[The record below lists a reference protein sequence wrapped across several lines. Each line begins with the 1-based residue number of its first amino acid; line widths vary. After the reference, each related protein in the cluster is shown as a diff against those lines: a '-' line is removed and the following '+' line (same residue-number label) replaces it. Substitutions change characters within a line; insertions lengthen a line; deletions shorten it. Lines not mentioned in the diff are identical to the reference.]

1 MADPVQSRR
10 ALAGFLGAVALTVCA
25 LLLRSQLPWIL
36 TFPAQWTVAFSEMI
50 NVVIGALLDVASP
63 LFRTLSA
70 CLEWPMRAIRDG
82 LQAVPWQ
89 VLTVA
94 FVAVALRAGGV
105 KLTLFCAVSSVYIHI
120 SGYWVESLNSVALV
134 SVAFPLSMLAGLGIG
149 IMMNKSR
156 RLSIVFTPML
166 DFMQTAPAFAYL
178 VPLIVLF
185 GFGPVVGLIA
195 SAIYAIPPMA
205 RNTKLGLDLV
215 PEDLHEVAAMT
226 GCSPSKR
233 FWLIEVPTALPQ
245 LLIGLN
251 QTIMAVLSMVVFAAI
266 IGGFED
272 IGWEVLRNMRRAQFG
287 ESLMAGVII
296 TLIAILLDRITRGF
310 ALQARSHAA
319 PAIPLSRFALM
330 TLGIMAVVWG
340 LALTG
345 LVQIGPAE
353 GGFTPAEQINRFV
366 ASLSVSVGSFTD
378 WLKTSAIYYFLLP
391 VRIGLEKAVS
401 PFTWGFAFTPA
412 LQLGYWG
419 LVALIGALLA
429 WRHSLLAGRVALLAG
444 AFLFTGTTGLPWP
457 ATIAIASATGF
468 WAGGWRVALLWAG
481 TLGVILLAGL
491 WAPAMFSVYI
501 CLSAIAFCIVVGGG
515 IGVLA
520 AQSDAVSAVIRPLL
534 DLLQTIPPFVLLLPV
549 VMFFQVGDFSAFL
562 AIISYAIAPMIRY
575 TERGLRDVPDTMI
588 EAGISTGCTPLQLLF
603 LVKLPTAQRQIM
615 LGINQAVMY
624 ALAMLAVA
632 ALVGSR
638 GLGQEVY
645 VALGKADA
653 GLGIMAGCAIAAI
666 AICVDRT
673 FVSALARQQ
682 EQAAS

>member
-1 MADPVQSRR
+1 M
-10 ALAGFLGAVALTVCA
+10 GFLGACILTIAA
-25 LLLRSQLPWIL
+25 LLLRGQMPWIL
-36 TFPAQWTVAFSEMI
+36 TYPAQWTLGFSDAI
-50 NVVIGALLDVASP
+50 NLLIGALLDLASP
-63 LFRTLSA
+63 LFRLLST

-82 LQAVPWQ
+82 LQMIPWQ
-89 VLTVA
+89 ALTVG

-105 KLTLFCAVSSVYIHI
+105 PLAVFCAISSVYIHI

-134 SVAFPLSMLAGLGIG
+134 SVAFPLSMVAGLVIG
-149 IMMNKSR
+149 IAMNKSR
-156 RLSIVFTPML
+156 ALSRILTPML

-215 PEDLHEVAAMT
+215 PDELHEVAAMT
-226 GCSPSKR
+226 GCSPAKR

-245 LLIGLN
+245 LLIGVN
-251 QTIMAVLSMVVFAAI
+251 QTVMAVLSMVVFAAI

-272 IGWEVLRNMRRAQFG
+272 IGWEVLRTMRRAQFG

-310 ALQARSHAA
+310 ALQARNHSA
-319 PAIPLSRFALM
+319 PRSPLGRYALG
-330 TLGIMAVVWG
+330 TLGLIAVTWA
-340 LALTG
+340 LALAG
-345 LVQIGPAE
+345 LEFGLTA
-353 GGFTPAEQINRFV
+353 GSFSPAEQINNVV
-366 ASLSVSVGSFTD
+366 ATLSVQIGAFTD
-378 WLKTSAIYYFLLP
+378 GLKTSAIYYFLLP
-391 VRIGLEKAVS
+391 VRIGLEKTIS
-401 PFTWGFAFTPA
+401 PFTWGFAFTPVFQA
-412 LQLGYWG
+412 AYWG
-419 LVALIGALLA
+419 LVALIAAGLS
-429 WRHSLLAGRVALLAG
+429 WRNGLLAGCVAILAG

-457 ATIAIASATGF
+457 ATIAIACAIGF

-481 TLGVILLAGL
+481 TLGGILLAGL
-491 WAPAMFSVYI
+491 WAPAMFSIYI
-501 CLSAIAFCIVVGGG
+501 CLSAIAFCILVGGG

-520 AQSDAVSAVIRPLL
+520 AQSDAVSVAIRPVL
-534 DLLQTIPPFVLLLPV
+534 DLLQTIPPFVLLIPV

-575 TERGLRDVPDTMI
+575 TERGLRDVPNTMI
-588 EAGISTGCTPLQLLF
+588 EAGISTGCTPLQLLL

-653 GLGIMAGCAIAAI
+653 GLGILAGSAIAAI

-673 FVSALARQQ
+673 FVSALGRQQ
-682 EQAAS
+682 SKTTP

>member
-1 MADPVQSRR
+1 MGESVQSRR
-10 ALAGFLGAVALTVCA
+10 ALLGFAAAAVLTISALV
-25 LLLRSQLPWIL
+25 LRGQLPWML
-36 TFPAQWTVAFSEMI
+36 EFPAEWTVAFSDAI
-50 NVVIGALLDVASP
+50 NVVIGVVVDIAAPV
-63 LFRTLSA
+63 FRALSA
-70 CLEWPMRAIRDG
+70 LLEWPMRAVRNG

-89 VLTVA
+89 VLTA
-94 FVAVALRAGGV
+94 GFVAIALRAGGV
-105 KLTLFCAVSSVYIHI
+105 KLALFCAISCVYIQI

-134 SVAFPLSMLAGLGIG
+134 SVAFPLSMLAGLVIG
-149 IMMNKSR
+149 VAMNKSR
-156 RLSIVFTPML
+156 RLSTVLGPML
-166 DFMQTAPAFAYL
+166 DVMQTAPAFAYL

-215 PEDLHEVAAMT
+215 PDDLHEVAAMT
-226 GCSPSKR
+226 GCSPAKR
-233 FWLIEVPTALPQ
+233 FWLVEVPTALPQ
-245 LLIGLN
+245 LLVGLN

-296 TLIAILLDRITRGF
+296 TLIAILLDRVTRGF
-310 ALQARSHAA
+310 AMQARSHTA
-319 PAIPLSRFALM
+319 PRVPLRRFAVT
-330 TLGIMAVVWG
+330 TLGGMAGIW
-340 LALTG
+340 LLTLTG
-345 LVQIGPAE
+345 IAQAGPE
-353 GGFTPAEQINRFV
+353 GFTYNPAAQINDFV
-366 ASLSVSVGSFTD
+366 AGLSVAVGSVTD
-378 WLKTSAIYYFLLP
+378 WLKNSAIYYFLLP
-391 VRIGLEKAVS
+391 VRIGLEKTIS
-401 PFTWGFAFTPA
+401 PFTWGFTFSPA
-412 LQLGYWG
+412 LQVGYWALVALVAG
-419 LVALIGALLA
+419 LVA
-429 WRHSLLAGRVALLAG
+429 WRSGLMGGVVSLLVGV
-444 AFLFTGTTGLPWP
+444 FLFTGTTGMPWP
-457 ATIAIASATGF
+457 ATIAVASAVGF
-468 WAGGWRVALLWAG
+468 WAGGLRVALLWAG
-481 TLGVILLAGL
+481 TLSVILLAGL

-501 CLSAIAFCIVVGGG
+501 CLSAIVFCIIAGGG

-520 AQSDAVSAVIRPLL
+520 AQSDTVSTLIRPVL
-534 DLLQTIPPFVLLLPV
+534 DLLQTIPPFVLLIPV

-575 TERGLRDVPDTMI
+575 TERGLRDVPHTMI

-615 LGINQAVMY
+615 LGINQAIMY

-673 FVSALARQQ
+673 FVSALARPQGQ
-682 EQAAS
+682 SAT

>member
-1 MADPVQSRR
+1 MADPLHSRR
-10 ALAGFLGAVALTVCA
+10 ALLGFSGAAALTIVA
-25 LLLRSQLPWIL
+25 LLLRGQIPWIL
-36 TFPAQWTVAFSEMI
+36 TFPAQWTVGFSDLI
-50 NVVIGALLDVASP
+50 NVAIAVLVDLASP
-63 LFRTLSA
+63 LFRAMSTL
-70 CLEWPMRAIRDG
+70 LEWPMRAIRDG

-89 VLTVA
+89 VLTA
-94 FVAVALRAGGV
+94 GFVAVALRAGGA
-105 KLTLFCAVSSVYIHI
+105 KLALFCAVACVYIQT
-120 SGYWVESLNSVALV
+120 SGYWVESLNSLALV
-134 SVAFPLSMLAGLGIG
+134 SVAFPLSVLAGLVMGVV
-149 IMMNKSR
+149 MNKSR
-156 RLSIVFTPML
+156 RLSSVLTPTL

-215 PEDLHEVAAMT
+215 PADLHEVAAMT
-226 GCSPSKR
+226 GCSPTKR
-233 FWLIEVPTALPQ
+233 FWLVEVPTALPQ
-245 LLIGLN
+245 LLVGLN

-272 IGWEVLRNMRRAQFG
+272 IGWEVLRTMRRAQFG

-296 TLIAILLDRITRGF
+296 TLIAILLDRVTRGF
-310 ALQARSHAA
+310 ALQARSHTA
-319 PAIPLSRFALM
+319 PATPLGRYTLVTGALM
-330 TLGIMAVVWG
+330 AVIWG
-340 LALTG
+340 LSLTG
-345 LVQIGPAE
+345 LAAAEGVRFDPAGQINTFVADLSIAI
-353 GGFTPAEQINRFV
+353 GGFTD
-366 ASLSVSVGSFTD
+366 G
-378 WLKTSAIYYFLLP
+378 LKNGAIYYFLLP
-391 VRIGLEKAVS
+391 VRIGLEKAIS
-401 PFTWGFAFTPA
+401 PYTWGIAFTPA
-412 LQLGYWG
+412 LQAVYWG
-419 LVALIGALLA
+419 LLALIAVALA
-429 WRHSLLAGRVALLAG
+429 WRRSVMGGVVVVLIGI
-444 AFLFTGTTGLPWP
+444 FLFTGTTGLPWP
-457 ATIAIASATGF
+457 AMIAIAAAIGF
-468 WAGGWRVALLWAG
+468 WAGGWRIAGLWLG
-481 TLGVILLAGL
+481 TLGMIVLSGL

-501 CLSAIAFCIVVGGG
+501 CLSAIVFCIIVGGG

-520 AQSDAVSAVIRPLL
+520 AQFGVISALIRPVL
-534 DLLQTIPPFVLLLPV
+534 DLLQTIPPFVLLIPV

-575 TERGLRDVPDTMI
+575 TERGLRDVPSEMI

-615 LGINQAVMY
+615 LGINQAIMY

-673 FVSALARQQ
+673 FVSALAGQQ
-682 EQAAS
+682 GTAST